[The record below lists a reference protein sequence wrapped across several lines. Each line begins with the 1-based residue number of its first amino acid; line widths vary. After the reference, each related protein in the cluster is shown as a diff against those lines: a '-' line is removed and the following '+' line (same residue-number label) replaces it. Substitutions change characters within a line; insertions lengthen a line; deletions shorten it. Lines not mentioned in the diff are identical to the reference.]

1 VTDVGVSLATW
12 IATVRRARLGRTVKA
27 VAFAI
32 GGYASNEGTR
42 VFPGIARLS
51 VECELSPKVVKE
63 ALAALRSAGLIELVR
78 AAKRAGDTNEYRL
91 ILAEDLL
98 DRIDLPTPAAH
109 ELAIKRRADEIRGK
123 YKLRGARDTAELGEG
138 KDLRGTADTAE
149 SSHGADPAGN
159 GEDAEREPAGYGEDN
174 LRGTANPPNSYG
186 TRQEPNSQDETDL
199 RTDLAVTRERCPEHP
214 AMKGGSRPDGS
225 LRCTFC
231 RRKARAPTRP
241 HLEVIQGGAA

>member
-12 IATVRRARLGRTVKA
+12 LTTVRRARLGRTVKA
-27 VAFAI
+27 VAFAV

-63 ALAALRSAGLIELVR
+63 ALAALRAAGLIALVR

-98 DRIDLPTPAAH
+98 DRIDLPTPTAH
-109 ELAIKRRADEIRGK
+109 ELAIKRRSDEIRGK
-123 YKLRGARDTAELGEG
+123 HKLRGTRDTADSDGERS
-138 KDLRGTADTAE
+138 LRGTADTAKL
-149 SSHGADPAGN
+149 D
-159 GEDAEREPAGYGEDN
+159 EDNEPAGYGEDAEQQPAGYGEDD
-174 LRGTANPPNSYG
+174 LRGTGNPPNSQG

-199 RTDLAVTRERCPEHP
+199 RADLTVPRERCPEHP
-214 AMKGGSRPDGS
+214 SMKGGSGPDGS

-241 HLEVIQGGAA
+241 RLEVIQGGAA